1 MKRGQG
7 ARGAGGHGGG
17 KRGAPASRA
26 RRSDRRRRV
35 GARELAL
42 QILLAAEGRGAY
54 TDRLLETRLRESG
67 LGASDA
73 ALATSLVQGTLR
85 HRALLDHHLAAF
97 TREGFD
103 RLPAAIRS
111 ALRLGAYQ
119 ILVLTR
125 IPGSA
130 AVDES
135 VELAKRYGHP
145 GTAGLVNAVL
155 RRLAAGAR
163 APLPD
168 RDADPAGYL
177 SVAHSHPR
185 WLAERWLRRY
195 GFSEAE
201 ALLRADNDEP
211 SVSVRPNAHR
221 IRPDRLAELLRAEGM
236 DPIPGPNG
244 GPVFLLSGGYVASR
258 SPLFRDGLLSLQD
271 EAESCVPAILD
282 PRPGERVLD
291 LCAAPGGKASQI
303 AERVAPQ
310 GLLVAVE
317 VQPGRARALRDN
329 LQSRL
334 RLPRAEVVCADGR
347 TPPFLPGT
355 FDRVLLDAPCTGLGV
370 LRRRA
375 DARWR
380 KEEES
385 IATLATLQRAL
396 LERAASLTRSEGVLV
411 YSVCSLEPEE
421 TDSVVESFLSSHP
434 EFRREDARP
443 FLPPAFSGPDPV
455 FRAFPHRH
463 GTDGVYAARLRRRRS
478 SDG

>member
-1 MKRGQG
+1 MTRGG
-7 ARGAGGHGGG
+7 RGGPPGRGGG
-17 KRGAPASRA
+17 GGPGRG
-26 RRSDRRRRV
+26 RRPERHRRRV

-54 TDRLLETRLRESG
+54 TDRLLETRLREAG
-67 LGASDA
+67 LAENDA

-85 HRALLDHHLAAF
+85 HRGLLDHHLASL
-97 TREGFD
+97 TRDGLD
-103 RLPAAIRS
+103 RLPAAIRT

-125 IPGSA
+125 IPSSA

-145 GTAGLVNAVL
+145 GTAGLTNAVL
-155 RRLAAGAR
+155 RRLSAGER

-168 RDADPAGYL
+168 RDADPATYL
-177 SVAHSHPR
+177 SVAHSHPMWLTER
-185 WLAERWLRRY
+185 WLARY
-195 GFSEAE
+195 GFDDAE
-201 ALLRADNDEP
+201 ALLRADNAEP

-221 IRPDRLAELLRAEGM
+221 IRPDRLVELLRAEGRN
-236 DPIPGPNG
+236 PAPGRNG
-244 GPVFLLSGGYVASR
+244 GPVFLLPGGYVASR

-271 EAESCVPAILD
+271 EAEACVPLILD

-303 AERVAPQ
+303 AERVAPD

-317 VQPGRARALRDN
+317 IQPGRARALREN
-329 LQSRL
+329 LVARL
-334 RLPRAEVVCADGR
+334 RLPRAETVCADGR
-347 TPPFLPGT
+347 TPPFRPGT

-380 KEEES
+380 KEERG
-385 IATLATLQRAL
+385 IATLAVLQKEL
-396 LERAASLTRSEGVLV
+396 LEQAAALTRPGGVLV

-421 TDSVVESFLSSHP
+421 TDSVVEPFLSSHP
-434 EFRREDARP
+434 EFAREDARP
-443 FLPPAFSGPDPV
+443 FLPPAFAGPEPV
-455 FRAFPHRH
+455 FRALPHRH
-463 GTDGVYAARLRRRRS
+463 GTDGVYAARLRRQGTGS

>member
-1 MKRGQG
+1 M
-7 ARGAGGHGGG
+7 
-17 KRGAPASRA
+17 
-26 RRSDRRRRV
+26 
-35 GARELAL
+35 GARELGL

-54 TDRLLETRLRESG
+54 TDRLLETRLRDSG
-67 LGASDA
+67 LGTSDA
-73 ALATSLVQGTLR
+73 GLATSLVQGTLR

-103 RLPAAIRS
+103 RLPAAIRT

-125 IPGSA
+125 IPTSA

-155 RRLAAGAR
+155 RRLAAGER

-168 RDADPAGYL
+168 RYADPAGFL
-177 SVAHSHPR
+177 AVVHSHPR
-185 WLAERWLRRY
+185 WLAERWLARY
-195 GFSEAE
+195 GFDEAE
-201 ALLRADNDEP
+201 SLLRADNAEP

-221 IRPDRLAELLRAEGM
+221 IRSDRLVELLRAEGM
-236 DPIPGPNG
+236 EPLPGANG
-244 GPVFLLSGGYVASR
+244 GPVFLLPRGYVASR

-271 EAESCVPAILD
+271 EAEACVPGILD

-303 AERVAPQ
+303 AERIAPE
-310 GLLVAVE
+310 GFLAAVE
-317 VQPGRARALRDN
+317 IQPGRARALREN
-329 LQSRL
+329 LVARL
-334 RLPRAEVVCADGR
+334 RLPGAEVVCADGR
-347 TPPFLPGT
+347 TPPFRPAT

-380 KEEES
+380 KEERGIE
-385 IATLATLQRAL
+385 ALAALQRDLLEEAAL
-396 LERAASLTRSEGVLV
+396 LTRPGGVLV

-421 TDSVVESFLSSHP
+421 TDSVVEPFLSSHP
-434 EFRREDARP
+434 EFTREDARP
-443 FLPPAFSGPDPV
+443 FLPPAFAGPDPL

-463 GTDGVYAARLRRRRS
+463 GTDGVYAARMRRRGR
-478 SDG
+478 GPANG

>member
-1 MKRGQG
+1 MKGG
-7 ARGAGGHGGG
+7 RGAGGRDGGR
-17 KRGAPASRA
+17 RGPPGRA
-26 RRSDRRRRV
+26 RRPERHRRRV

-67 LGASDA
+67 LGRSDS

-85 HRALLDHHLAAF
+85 HRALLDHHLAAL
-97 TREGFD
+97 TRDGFD

-125 IPGSA
+125 IPHSA

-155 RRLAAGAR
+155 RRLAAGER
-163 APLPD
+163 APLPE
-168 RDADPAGYL
+168 RDADPSAYL
-177 SVAHSHPR
+177 SIVHSHPR

-195 GFSEAE
+195 GLEEAE
-201 ALLRADNDEP
+201 ALLRADNAEP

-221 IRPDRLAELLRAEGM
+221 IGPDRLVELLRAEGM
-236 DPIPGPNG
+236 DPVPGPNG
-244 GPVFLLSGGYVASR
+244 GPVFLLPGGYVASR
-258 SPLFRDGLLSLQD
+258 SPLFQDGLLSLQD
-271 EAESCVPAILD
+271 EAEACVPAVLD

-303 AERVAPQ
+303 AERIAPE
-310 GLLVAVE
+310 GMLVAVE
-317 VQPGRARALRDN
+317 VQPGRARALREN
-329 LQSRL
+329 LKTRL

-347 TPPFLPGT
+347 TPPFRNAT

-380 KEEES
+380 KEEKD
-385 IATLATLQRAL
+385 IATLAALQGEL
-396 LERAASLTRSEGVLV
+396 LEHAAALTRPGGVLV

-443 FLPPAFSGPDPV
+443 FLPPAFSGPDPA

-463 GTDGVYAARLRRRRS
+463 GTDAVYAARLRRGGGSRN
-478 SDG
+478 G